1 MTELKKYQMYID
13 GKYVEAENNKTF
25 ESMNPATGESWAIIP
40 EASANDVDLAVKA
53 AHRAFTSGP
62 WSTMLP
68 TGRGKLLR
76 KLGDLLAKHSEEL
89 GEVET
94 TDTGKLLKET
104 RWQAGYISEYYH
116 YYAGLA
122 DKVQGATLPIDK
134 PDMFAM
140 TIREPLGVV
149 AAIVP
154 WNSQLFL
161 TALKL
166 GPALATGNTVVLKAS
181 EHASAPMLAFAKVFD
196 EAGFPPGVVNI
207 ITGFGDPCGKV
218 LSSHPLVD
226 RISFTG
232 GLEAARNII
241 RNSAENFAQVS
252 TELGGKSPMIIFDDA
267 DMKSA
272 INGILLSIF
281 SASGQSCVAGSRLL
295 IQDSI
300 YDEVVAKIAERA
312 AEICIGDPLDDKTQ
326 MGPLATCNQL
336 DNIERSV
343 QLSLEM
349 GAKLIYGA
357 RRPSGVNP
365 KGLYYEPTIVE
376 CPNMDVHIAKTEM
389 FGPVVSVLRFK
400 DEEEAIEIAN
410 DTNFGLASGIF
421 TTNIGR
427 GIRMSKAIRSG
438 IVWINTYR
446 AVSPM
451 APFGGFKDSG
461 HGRESGLEAVYDY
474 TREKTI
480 WINTSSEPIDDP
492 FRMQ

>member
-13 GKYVEAENNKTF
+13 GQRVNAEGDKTF
-25 ESMNPATGESWAIIP
+25 ESINPATGEAWALIP
-40 EASANDVDLAVKA
+40 EASANDVDRAVKA

-62 WSTMLP
+62 WKTMLP
-68 TGRGKLLR
+68 TERGKLLR
-76 KLGDLLAKHSEEL
+76 RLGDILTEHSETL

-104 RWQAGYISEYYH
+104 RWQAGYISEYYQ

-134 PDMFAM
+134 PNMFTM
-140 TIREPLGVV
+140 TVREPLGVV

-161 TALKL
+161 TAMKIA
-166 GPALATGNTVVLKAS
+166 PALATGNTVVLKAS
-181 EHASAPMLAFAKVFD
+181 EHASAAMLEFAKIFE

-207 ITGFGDPCGKV
+207 VTGFGDPCGKV

-232 GLEAARNII
+232 GLESARHII
-241 RNSAENFAQVS
+241 HNSAENFAEVS

-267 DMKSA
+267 DIESA
-272 INGILLSIF
+272 TNGILLSIF

-300 YDEVVAKIAERA
+300 YDEVLDRVAKRA
-312 AEICIGDPLDDKTQ
+312 SEIQIGDPLDDESQ
-326 MGPLATCNQL
+326 MGPLATRNQL
-336 DNIERSV
+336 ANIERSV
-343 QLSLEM
+343 SKSLEM
-349 GAKLIYGA
+349 GGKLVHGG
-357 RRPSGVNP
+357 RRPPHLDNG
-365 KGLYYEPTIVE
+365 GLYYEPTIIE
-376 CPNMDVHIAKTEM
+376 CPSMDVEVANKEM
-389 FGPVVSVLRFK
+389 FGPVVSVLRFR
-400 DEEEAIEIAN
+400 DEQEAIKIAN

-421 TTNIGR
+421 TTNIAR
-427 GIRMSKAIRSG
+427 GLRMSKALRAG

-446 AVSPM
+446 TVSPM

-480 WINTSSEPIDDP
+480 WINTSVEPIDDP

>member
-1 MTELKKYQMYID
+1 
-13 GKYVEAENNKTF
+13 
-25 ESMNPATGESWAIIP
+25 
-40 EASANDVDLAVKA
+40 
-53 AHRAFTSGP
+53 
-62 WSTMLP
+62 
-68 TGRGKLLR
+68 
-76 KLGDLLAKHSEEL
+76 
-89 GEVET
+89 
-94 TDTGKLLKET
+94 
-104 RWQAGYISEYYH
+104 
-116 YYAGLA
+116 
-122 DKVQGATLPIDK
+122 
-134 PDMFAM
+134 
-140 TIREPLGVV
+140 
-149 AAIVP
+149 
-154 WNSQLFL
+154 
-161 TALKL
+161 
-166 GPALATGNTVVLKAS
+166 
-181 EHASAPMLAFAKVFD
+181 
-196 EAGFPPGVVNI
+196 VVNF

-232 GLEAARNII
+232 GLHAARHII

-252 TELGGKSPMIIFDDA
+252 TELGGKSPMIIFNDA

-326 MGPLATCNQL
+326 MGPLATRNQL

-343 QLSLEM
+343 KLSLEM

-365 KGLYYEPTIVE
+365 NGLYYEPTIVE
-376 CPNMDVHIAKTEM
+376 CPNMDVHVAKTEM

-400 DEEEAIEIAN
+400 DEEEAIAIAN